1 MTFEELEQ
9 ITIEQDKRIFS
20 FECVLEYIAG
30 KNFNNNHF
38 KELHRNY
45 INYAC
50 WEVML
55 KIKFPFEQII
65 PQIEFVHSVK
75 DTTGATRE
83 FITVSLR
90 FSLYILNLPGMT
102 VTDLSSLSIRFL
114 DTFDDI
120 LTHFYKLPMEIKT
133 STMLLEMSR
142 SHSLFASLRNDNS
155 F

>member
-9 ITIEQDKRIFS
+9 IAIDQDKRIFS
-20 FECVLEYIAG
+20 FECILEYIAG

-45 INYAC
+45 INNTC

-55 KIKFPFEQII
+55 KIQFPFEQII
-65 PQIEFVHSVK
+65 PQIEFVHSIK
-75 DTTGATRE
+75 DIEGSTRE
-83 FITVSLR
+83 FINVSIR
-90 FSLYILNLPGMT
+90 FSLYVLNLPGMT
-102 VTDLSSLSIRFL
+102 ITDLASISMRFL

-120 LTHFYKLPMEIKT
+120 LTHFYKLPMEIRH
-133 STMLLEMSR
+133 STMLLEMPR
-142 SHSLFASLRNDNS
+142 THSLFSLLRNDKS